1 MCPLARLP
9 GWPTATSDEQARVAA
24 IRRGVLHSRPLSSR
38 ELVDRLR
45 SAIRDLDEDTVE
57 LALLDAP
64 GVVRHAD
71 GRWQRA

>member
-57 LALLDAP
+57 LALLGLCVRCDYSFRAP
-64 GVVRHAD
+64 LPT
-71 GRWQRA
+71 